1 MQVGAG
7 TVAMAVMAVMRNMAM
22 AAKGDTVILLQVM
35 RNMAMAAKAAMRENP
50 NPVKD

>member
-1 MQVGAG
+1 
-7 TVAMAVMAVMRNMAM
+7 M